1 MFTVSEGKK
10 LIRELFNRRIRC
22 TFMNGYSWRH
32 DAFIPCIEQ
41 NHLPAIDI
49 VKRFVPIH
57 EFGKKELM
65 YSLMVPNKYITYAI
79 IRCIYHIIKDHVH
92 RDWFL
97 RKFISKLICDKYGNF
112 DIFCYMWTLPQYK
125 DICNEFIYFK
135 TRGKNYASFFVMD
148 KKNDN
153 KYKSFDKSGHSIQAE
168 YISISK
174 SLVQGTKSAIY
185 IIYVYN
191 CDLTLLDFD
200 KENQYQNAADMIIEY
215 KIPIES
221 CIYRS
226 IKILKYIDFDKFT
239 TNNIKH
245 VINCVMQY
253 AGNDELWIYLMS
265 KFMKYYDFN
274 EIDFIFSMKEI
285 RKYIQLI
292 IYHNDGKPF
301 NFMPVWCMDDIK
313 YYDYAMIFSTKIYH
327 SPYCTFTNTLYKWH
341 GLLKIDPGITNIRN
355 KEIGRLSKLNIYRLY
370 QADIDI
376 LCP

>member
-1 MFTVSEGKK
+1 MFTVNEGKK

-22 TFMNGYSWRH
+22 TFINGYTWRH
-32 DAFIPCIEQ
+32 DTLVPFIEQ

-125 DICNEFIYFK
+125 DICNEFIYF
-135 TRGKNYASFFVMD
+135 TTWGKNYVSFFAMN
-148 KKNDN
+148 KKNDD
-153 KYKSFDKSGHSIQAE
+153 KYKSFDKSGHSIQME
-168 YISISK
+168 YASISK
-174 SLVQGTKSAIY
+174 SLVLDTKSVIY
-185 IIYVYN
+185 SIYVYN
-191 CDLTLLDFD
+191 CDIPSLDFN
-200 KENQYQNAADMIIEY
+200 KEIHYKNVADMMIEY

-239 TNNIKH
+239 TNNIKQ
-245 VINCVMQY
+245 VINCIMQY
-253 AGNDELWIYLMS
+253 TYNDELWIYLMS
-265 KFMKYYDFN
+265 KFIKYYDFN
-274 EIDFIFSMKEI
+274 FIEIIFSMKEI

-292 IYHNDGKPF
+292 IYHNNGKPF
-301 NFMPVWCMDDIK
+301 NFMPVWRMDNIK
-313 YYDYAMIFSTKIYH
+313 YYDYAMLFSTKIY
-327 SPYCTFTNTLYKWH
+327 SGPYYTFTDTLYKWH
-341 GLLKIDPGITNIRN
+341 GLVKIDPGITNIRDN
-355 KEIGRLSKLNIYRLY
+355 KLKRLDIYRLY
-370 QADIDI
+370 RSDIDI